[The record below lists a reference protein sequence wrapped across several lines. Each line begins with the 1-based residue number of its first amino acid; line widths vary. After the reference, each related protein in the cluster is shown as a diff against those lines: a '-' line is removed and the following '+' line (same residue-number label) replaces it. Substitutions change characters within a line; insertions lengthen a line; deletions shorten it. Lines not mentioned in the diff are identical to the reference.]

1 MTYLSPYKYSVL
13 HLLTVIVCF
22 SEEPLTGE
30 HLHRAIMRKDVEEIE
45 KILDTG

>member
-1 MTYLSPYKYSVL
+1 MKYKLYI
-13 HLLTVIVCF
+13 T
-22 SEEPLTGE
+22 EEPLTGE